1 MESTQPLYICI
12 SEENKE
18 FLNSGEW
25 DYGIVVTDLNPYV
38 TKSELQSFFQT
49 FGTITECNIKIDKS
63 SGWPKGVGFVRY
75 SSSKEAEAAQAD
87 GPHNLGGFPIWI
99 NRVVTPKETVAK
111 LLTLSFK
118 EDKTKVSS
126 DAVILVAEMLKV
138 FVEEATRRAVKQAS
152 SEDCDTVDIEHF
164 EKILPQL

>member
-38 TKSELQSFFQT
+38 TNSELHSFFQK
-49 FGTITECNIKIDKS
+49 FGTITECNIKTDKS

-87 GPHNLGGFPIWI
+87 GPHNLGGFPILI
-99 NRVVTPKETVAK
+99 NRVVTPKLNQACQLNTQDQ
-111 LLTLSFK
+111 SFQPN
-118 EDKTKVSS
+118 VC
-126 DAVILVAEMLKV
+126 VN
-138 FVEEATRRAVKQAS
+138 
-152 SEDCDTVDIEHF
+152 
-164 EKILPQL
+164 